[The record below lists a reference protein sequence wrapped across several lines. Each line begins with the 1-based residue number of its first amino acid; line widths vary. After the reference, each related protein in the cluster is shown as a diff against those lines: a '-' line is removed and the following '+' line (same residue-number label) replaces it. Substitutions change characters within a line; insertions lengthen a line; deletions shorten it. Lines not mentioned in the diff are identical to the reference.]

1 MEAKC
6 QCGQLS
12 VATPGPSRAVI
23 VCHCSYCQRRSGS
36 PFGALAYY
44 PSDTLKITG
53 QATRFERPTDTGG
66 MAESYFCPT
75 CGSTMY
81 VRVGKQ
87 PTMLGVPVGAF
98 GNPTYP
104 APMLSVW
111 EDGKHNCV
119 AIPPPAEHH
128 PRGTP

>member
-12 VATPGPSRAVI
+12 VIAPGPSRGVI

-44 PSDTLKITG
+44 PSEKLTITG
-53 QATRFERPTDTGG
+53 HATRFERPTATGG
-66 MAESYFCPT
+66 IAETFFCAT

-87 PTMLGVPVGAF
+87 PTMLGVPIGAF
-98 GNPTYP
+98 ADPKYP

-111 EDGKHNCV
+111 EEGKHDWV
-119 AIPPPAEHH
+119 IIPDPTEHH
-128 PRGTP
+128 PQG